1 MIRVIP
7 KPEHVG
13 TFHPVH
19 GTLTRTMV
27 YEVEEINE
35 IWEEAPPIE
44 APAPKKKAARKETE

>member
-19 GTLTRTMV
+19 GTLVRTMV
-27 YEVEEINE
+27 YEVEEISE
-35 IWEEAPPIE
+35 IWEEAPPPE
-44 APAPKKKAARKETE
+44 TPAPKKKAARKENE